1 MRRFGE
7 LEAVIMDRLWEWGRP
22 VLVREVVD
30 ALHDDR
36 APAYTTVMTVMEN
49 LYRKGWLRRERDGR
63 AWRYEPTASRSSY
76 TAALM
81 SDALATSPDRRT
93 ALAHFALQMSPH
105 DAALLREA
113 LDQALGEPKAG
124 ESKAGIQG
132 SRIQGSRIQG
142 WRVPVTIAAVL
153 VAYAAG
159 LGILGSR
166 MLGRARWTARAP
178 LLAIVTYL
186 VAGWSVIAA
195 LGLAGLTLAVH
206 ATALGGGLSHLIGAC
221 VHRLQAT
228 YGTPGGGT
236 VAGLGLTLAGAV
248 AARTALTAMTHF
260 RAAGR
265 QALRHAQT
273 ARLVGRPEPTLG
285 AVLVEHSEPAA
296 YCVAGRQPT
305 VILTT
310 GAVQALDPG
319 QLDAVLAHERAHLTG
334 RHHRLV
340 AMARIGREVLPFL
353 PLMRDAEEQV
363 AHLVELH
370 ADDAATR
377 ARDPR
382 LLATALVVLAT
393 PASPAPALA
402 AGATDSVQR
411 IHRLLG
417 PCEPLGRVRQQLLR
431 ATAAALALTPV
442 LLALTPAIVALALGK
457 LPGA

>member
-7 LEAVIMDRLWEWGRP
+7 LEAVIMDRLWEWERP
-22 VLVREVVD
+22 VLVREMVD

-36 APAYTTVMTVMEN
+36 ALAYTTVMTVMEN

-63 AWRYEPTASRSSY
+63 AWRYEPTRSRSSY

-81 SDALATSPDRRT
+81 SDALGT
-93 ALAHFALQMSPH
+93 
-105 DAALLREA
+105 
-113 LDQALGEPKAG
+113 
-124 ESKAGIQG
+124 
-132 SRIQGSRIQG
+132 
-142 WRVPVTIAAVL
+142 
-153 VAYAAG
+153 
-159 LGILGSR
+159 R
-166 MLGRARWTARAP
+166 MLGGAKWTARAP

-186 VAGWSVIAA
+186 AAGWSVVAA
-195 LGLAGLTLAVH
+195 FGLAGLTLAVH
-206 ATALGGGLSHLIGAC
+206 ATALGGGLSDLIGAC

-228 YGTPGGGT
+228 YGTPGGAT

-248 AARTALTAMTHF
+248 AARTVLTATAHL
-260 RAAGR
+260 RATGR

-273 ARLVGRPEPTLG
+273 ARLVGHPEPALG
-285 AVLVEHSEPAA
+285 AILVEHSQPAA

-319 QLDAVLAHERAHLTG
+319 QLDAVLAHERAHLAG
-334 RHHRLV
+334 RHHWLV
-340 AMARIGREVLPFL
+340 AMARIGHEVLPFL

-363 AHLVELH
+363 ARMVELH

-382 LLATALVVLAT
+382 LLAAALVVLTTSGSA
-393 PASPAPALA
+393 AP
-402 AGATDSVQR
+402 
-411 IHRLLG
+411 
-417 PCEPLGRVRQQLLR
+417 
-431 ATAAALALTPV
+431 ALALTPV
-442 LLALTPAIVALALGK
+442 LLALTPAMVALALGK